1 MRWNEIITEK
11 ANPEPSKFWMVFNLI
26 AHDQNE
32 DAAKQLAAQTLT
44 GVRGISA
51 SREIVSSMFST
62 TGNTTLMM
70 DADQVMRAN
79 HLEMVDYSDPDY
91 LCRGDMDALYRLLNK
106 GREPRGRFGLMQNLL
121 MRAYRFLKQELEH
134 KVHYIEYY
142 GMESRVADV
151 YKADG
156 VTINTPD
163 ELCRYVYET
172 TMKVA
177 ADPKVGVADLI
188 EMTQQ
193 DVTHAVYSMLAYIG
207 KTYEDESEWMVRGEA
222 LSIPSGSTL
231 LILTDKAIMA
241 KFDEWKAGTFK
252 VAPWENWKF
261 ERLDHARELIQKYDL
276 ESVYQIRFIDE
287 MHFSKINSAARERR
301 FERRRAK

>member
-1 MRWNEIITEK
+1 MRWNEIVTEK
-11 ANPEPSKFWMVFNLI
+11 ANPEPSKFWMVFNLVR
-26 AHDQNE
+26 HDQSE
-32 DAAKQLAAQTLT
+32 DAAEQLAKQTLT

-62 TGNTTLMM
+62 TGNTALMM
-70 DADQVMRAN
+70 DANQVMRSN
-79 HLEMVDYSDPDY
+79 HLEMVDYTDPDY

-106 GREPRGRFGLMQNLL
+106 GREPRGRYGLMQNIL
-121 MRAYRFLKQELEH
+121 MRVYRFLKQELDS
-134 KVHYIEYY
+134 KVYYIEYY
-142 GMESRVADV
+142 GMESRVASV
-151 YKADG
+151 YKDDG
-156 VTINTPD
+156 VTINNPD

-177 ADPKVGVADLI
+177 AEPKVGVADLI

-193 DVTHAVYSMLAYIG
+193 DVTHAVYQTLQYLGA
-207 KTYEDESEWMVRGEA
+207 TYEDESEWMVRGDS
-222 LSIPSGSTL
+222 LTIPSGSTL
-231 LILTDKAIMA
+231 LILTDKAMMA

-252 VAPWENWKF
+252 VAPWEEWKF
-261 ERLDHARELIQKYDL
+261 ERLDHTRELIQKYDL
-276 ESVYQIRFIDE
+276 QSVYQIRFIDE